1 MGARTPEGKL
11 KEKCRGLARK
21 LGLIFWN
28 IEGKGIGGIPDTI
41 CGKYPKGSGTVIAEA
56 KRLGKK
62 PFEQQEKR
70 IAELNEAGHDA
81 GWYDTYE
88 GFCALIGYD
97 PDL

>member
-1 MGARTPEGKL
+1 MTPEGKL
-11 KEKCRGLARK
+11 KQKCRKLALS

-41 CGKYPKGSGTVIAEA
+41 VGKYPKGSGVIILEA

-70 IAELNEAGHDA
+70 IAELRASGQDA
-81 GWYDTYE
+81 DWYDNYE
-88 GFCALIGYD
+88 RFAELIGYEL
-97 PDL
+97 DL